1 MKSRLWASNSKGGE
15 KEKEKMKAD
24 EDGGILG
31 AETGL

>member
-1 MKSRLWASNSKGGE
+1 MRKLVSGRQTQRVGG
-15 KEKEKMKAD
+15 MKAD